1 MLISLRQNNENTIRS
16 KILDIAVKL
25 AYNVGIFFLIMI
37 PGIIMKKTHL
47 STDGL
52 GKGLSNLVLYVA
64 QPVLIFNSYLREF
77 DKKVFINMLYVL
89 VFSIIVHVIFSV
101 IAMRSFKKSP
111 PGDRRMLRFATIFS
125 NAAFMGIPLI
135 KEVIGAEAVIYASI
149 YNITFNAFLWTL
161 GVYICT
167 VNKGNLQNYKD
178 CDKEHIY
185 YRKAFLHPTMIAA
198 YIGLMFFFLPI
209 HDDIPALLT
218 DGLARIDVLVA
229 PLSMVV
235 LGLRLAELDLRGFFK
250 DKGFYLFIFLRHLA
264 LPTIA
269 FFIMRGLAVFIDI
282 DPVVIKCV
290 LIMASAP
297 SATSATMFAEM
308 YDCDAKYVSK
318 IVAVSTILSLA
329 TMPLVSLLTLI

>member
-1 MLISLRQNNENTIRS
+1 MSIAG
-16 KILDIAVKL
+16 DIAF
-25 AYNVGIFFLIMI
+25 NVGIFFFLMM
-37 PGIIMKKTHL
+37 PGIIMKKTNL

-64 QPVLIFNSYLREF
+64 QPVLVFMSYLREF
-77 DKKVFINMLYVL
+77 DKGVFINMLWVL
-89 VFSIIVHVIFSV
+89 LFSIIVHVIFSV
-101 IAMRSFKKSP
+101 IAMKSFKKSP

-167 VNKGNLQNYKD
+167 VNKDNLKNYRD
-178 CDKEHIY
+178 CDRVHIY
-185 YRKAFLHPTMIAA
+185 YKKAFLHPTMIAA
-198 YIGLMFFFLPI
+198 YIGLLFFFLPI
-209 HDDIPALLT
+209 HDKIPT
-218 DGLARIDVLVA
+218 FFIDGLSRIDVLVA
-229 PLSMVV
+229 PLSMIV
-235 LGLRLAELDLRGFFK
+235 LGLRLAELDLHGFFK
-250 DKGFYLFIFLRHLA
+250 DKGFYLFVILRHLA

-269 FFIMRGLAVFIDI
+269 FFAMRVLAIFVEI

-290 LIMASAP
+290 LIMAAAP
-297 SATSATMFAEM
+297 AATSATMFAEM